1 MIENLRNIIPPRPQA
16 QVSEGESDETM
27 ERVALAGAAA
37 IQRLIADRDSARN
50 FANAQQRD
58 LMALNAINE
67 DLRRR
72 IGLIRHH
79 YVELGTRILAQLE
92 QFDQA
97 TRDAMQDN
105 QVAVPAPSEDAN
117 LVALA
122 HRLKPNNGLLR
133 PGQLNGEMSGER

>member
-1 MIENLRNIIPPRPQA
+1 MIESLRNVMPPKPQD
-16 QVSEGESDETM
+16 QVCEGESETM
-27 ERVALAGAAA
+27 ESVALAGAAA

-58 LMALNAINE
+58 LVALNAINE

-79 YVELGTRILAQLE
+79 YFELGTRILAQLE

-97 TRDAMQDN
+97 TREAMQDN
-105 QVAVPAPSEDAN
+105 PQVAVPAPSEDAN

-122 HRLKPNNGLLR
+122 HRLKPSNGPSR
-133 PGQLNGEMSGER
+133 PANGGMSRER